1 MFSIARTV
9 TVAAAL
15 AVAPFALAVAAS
27 AQQAWPTKPIR
38 WLIPYPPGGGTDIV
52 ARALA
57 PKMQEALGQT
67 LIIENRPG
75 ASEVI
80 ATDLLAKAE
89 PDGYTIGLATQ
100 SLPINAGLRTDL
112 PFDVDKDFQPV
123 TVLVI
128 VPFVMVVNPAVPV
141 STIQELVV
149 LAKKEPGKLNFAH
162 IGTGTPHFLAME
174 WFKQAAGIDI
184 VGIPYKGVAPGMAA
198 VASGEAQLSLTGLTA
213 GMAQV
218 KAGKLKALAVA
229 TAKRNGAAPE
239 LPTVAESG
247 YPDFSFDTWYGL
259 FLPAKTPR
267 AIVDRLNAA
276 VRHATSSTEVKERFA
291 AAGIEPASS
300 SPEALGALVQ
310 REKALWGRIIKT
322 ANIKP
327 D

>member
-1 MFSIARTV
+1 MTSMRRITGAAI
-9 TVAAAL
+9 AAAVL
-15 AVAPFALAVAAS
+15 ALAGAAA
-27 AQQAWPTKPIR
+27 AQTAWPTKPIR
-38 WLIPYPPGGGTDIV
+38 WLIPYPPGGGTDIA
-52 ARALA
+52 ARAIT

-67 LIIENRPG
+67 LVIENRPG
-75 ASEVI
+75 ASEII

-100 SLPINAGLRTDL
+100 SLPINAALGAKL

-123 TVLVI
+123 TVLVN
-128 VPFVMVVNPAVPV
+128 VPFVLVVNPAVPV
-141 STIQELVV
+141 GSVRELVA
-149 LAKKEPGKLNFAH
+149 LAKSQPGKLNFAH

-174 WFKQAAGIDI
+174 WFKLIAGIDV

-198 VASGEAQLSLTGLTA
+198 VAAGEAQLSLTGLTA

-229 TAKRNGAAPE
+229 TAKRNAAAPE

-247 YPDFSFDTWYGL
+247 YPDFSFTTWYGL
-259 FLPAKTPR
+259 FVPAKTPR

-276 VRHATSSTEVKERFA
+276 VRFANESAEVKERFA
-291 AAGIEPASS
+291 AAGIEPVSTT
-300 SPEALGALVQ
+300 PEQLGAILQ
-310 REKALWGRIIKT
+310 QEKALWGRIVQT

>member
-1 MFSIARTV
+1 MKSIARTIA
-9 TVAAAL
+9 TVAAY
-15 AVAPFALAVAAS
+15 VAAAIVAGGVAT

-38 WLIPYPPGGGTDIV
+38 WLVPYPPGGGTDIV
-52 ARALA
+52 ARALS
-57 PKMQEALGQT
+57 PRMQEALGQT
-67 LIIENRPG
+67 LVIENRPG

-123 TVLVI
+123 SVLVH

-141 STIQELVV
+141 GTVQELVA

-174 WFKQAAGIDI
+174 WFKLTAGVDI

-229 TAKRNGAAPE
+229 TAQRNPAAPD

-267 AIVDRLNAA
+267 VIVDRFNAA
-276 VRHATSSTEVKERFA
+276 VRHANGSAEVKERFA

-300 SPEALGALVQ
+300 TPEELGALVQ

-322 ANIKP
+322 ANVKA